1 MKILVLGHKGML
13 GRAVARYFSS
23 NPKYEVLTTSVR
35 FGDATL
41 EETIKTLSP
50 DAIINCIGKIPQKHP
65 VENEYDAI
73 NIELPRFLESLGTHV
88 IHPSTDCEFK
98 GDLIPGQA
106 YPKHIL
112 RDAEDIYGRSK
123 AVISEE
129 IETSFTNTKIIRTSI
144 IGHEESTSLSLL
156 DWFLAQS
163 GSVNGYTNH
172 FWNGITTHEWAK
184 QCEKILNDWEAFPT
198 LNQVGTATHYS
209 KFVVLNIAKAVYEK
223 DIEVIPFEHTEPVN
237 RCLESDTELPE
248 LEEQLKRLR
257 IFFNK

>member
-13 GRAVARYFSS
+13 GRAVARYFSN
-23 NPKYEVLTTSVR
+23 NPKYEVLTTRVR
-35 FGDATL
+35 FGDPAL
-41 EETIKTLSP
+41 EETIQTLSP

-65 VENEYDAI
+65 VENEYDNI
-73 NIELPRFLESLGTHV
+73 NIELPRFLESLGIRV

-98 GDLIPGQA
+98 GDLLAGQA
-106 YPKHIL
+106 YPKYTL

-172 FWNGITTHEWAK
+172 FWNGVTTLEWSK
-184 QCEKILNDWEAFPT
+184 QCEKILNDWEQFPT
-198 LNQVGTATHYS
+198 LNQIGTTTHYS
-209 KFVVLNIAKAVYEK
+209 KLEVISLAKKVYEK
-223 DIEVIPFEHTEPVN
+223 EIEIIPFEHPESIN
-237 RCLESDTELPE
+237 RCLQSDVSLPE
-248 LEEQLKRLR
+248 LEEQLSELK

>member
-13 GRAVARYFSS
+13 GRAVARYFFNNS
-23 NPKYEVLTTSVR
+23 KYEVLTTSVR
-35 FGDATL
+35 FGDTAF
-41 EETIKTLSP
+41 EETMQTLSP

-65 VENEYDAI
+65 VENEYDTI
-73 NIELPRFLESLGTHV
+73 NIELPRFLESLGIHI

-98 GDLIPGQA
+98 GDLLAGQA
-106 YPKHIL
+106 YPKHTL

-129 IETSFTNTKIIRTSI
+129 IEASFTNTKIIRTSI

-156 DWFLAQS
+156 DWFLAQT

-184 QCEKILNDWEAFPT
+184 QCEKILNNWEAYPT
-198 LNQVGTATHYS
+198 LNQVGTAAHYS
-209 KFVVLNIAKAVYEK
+209 KCEVLNLVKSVYQK
-223 DIEVIPFEHTEPVN
+223 DIEITPFEHTETIN
-237 RCLESDTELPE
+237 RCLESDAELPS
-248 LEEQLKRLR
+248 LEEQLKELR
-257 IFFNK
+257 IFFAR